1 MKNTQ
6 KYFILLLMLIL
17 LVPSNIWGQETK
29 KEIIVKGV
37 VEDDLG
43 PIIGAS
49 VVAKNQAGVGVITNT
64 EGKFSLK
71 VGPYD
76 VLVVTFVGYQPYELP
91 VLKMNDP
98 NNVTIKLLEDVG
110 KIDEVVITAS
120 GLQQKK
126 TLTGAIT
133 NVDVKQLNAVGSSSL
148 SNSLAGVV
156 PGIIAMQRSGEP
168 GENTSEFWIRGI
180 STFGAKSG
188 ALVLIDGVER
198 NFDEIL
204 PQDIESFSVLKDA
217 SATAIYGQRGANG
230 VILITTKRGEKGKV
244 KINVKA
250 GFDWNTPVKVPE
262 YASGYDWA
270 RLALSLIHI

>member
-1 MKNTQ
+1 
-6 KYFILLLMLIL
+6 ML
-17 LVPSNIWGQETK
+17 
-29 KEIIVKGV
+29 
-37 VEDDLG
+37 
-43 PIIGAS
+43 
-49 VVAKNQAGVGVITNT
+49 AK
-64 EGKFSLK
+64 L
-71 VGPYD
+71 
-76 VLVVTFVGYQPYELP
+76 
-91 VLKMNDP
+91 
-98 NNVTIKLLEDVG
+98 
-110 KIDEVVITAS
+110 ITAS

-230 VILITTKRGEKGKV
+230 VILIIIGHSLAEESK
-244 KINVKA
+244 N
-250 GFDWNTPVKVPE
+250 E
-262 YASGYDWA
+262 YLYPQT
-270 RLALSLIHI
+270 

>member
-1 MKNTQ
+1 MFQAIYGDKKQ
-6 KYFILLLMLIL
+6 KR
-17 LVPSNIWGQETK
+17 
-29 KEIIVKGV
+29 EIIVKGV

-156 PGIIAMQRSGEP
+156 PGIIAMQ
-168 GENTSEFWIRGI
+168 
-180 STFGAKSG
+180 
-188 ALVLIDGVER
+188 
-198 NFDEIL
+198 
-204 PQDIESFSVLKDA
+204 SVVVN
-217 SATAIYGQRGANG
+217 R
-230 VILITTKRGEKGKV
+230 V
-244 KINVKA
+244 KIHLNS
-250 GFDWNTPVKVPE
+250 GFEVLVPLVQNQE
-262 YASGYDWA
+262 P
-270 RLALSLIHI
+270 

>member
-156 PGIIAMQRSGEP
+156 P
-168 GENTSEFWIRGI
+168 
-180 STFGAKSG
+180 
-188 ALVLIDGVER
+188 VL
-198 NFDEIL
+198 
-204 PQDIESFSVLKDA
+204 
-217 SATAIYGQRGANG
+217 
-230 VILITTKRGEKGKV
+230 
-244 KINVKA
+244 
-250 GFDWNTPVKVPE
+250 
-262 YASGYDWA
+262 
-270 RLALSLIHI
+270 

>member
-120 GLQQKK
+120 GY
-126 TLTGAIT
+126 T
-133 NVDVKQLNAVGSSSL
+133 SS
-148 SNSLAGVV
+148 VV
-156 PGIIAMQRSGEP
+156 PIVIAVACAAWLEKRLKKVIP
-168 GENTSEFWIRGI
+168 DVIK
-180 STFGAKSG
+180 TFVVPVVTLA
-188 ALVLIDGVER
+188 
-198 NFDEIL
+198 
-204 PQDIESFSVLKDA
+204 
-217 SATAIYGQRGANG
+217 
-230 VILITTKRGEKGKV
+230 V
-244 KINVKA
+244 KIGRAHV
-250 GFDWNTPVKVPE
+250 
-262 YASGYDWA
+262 
-270 RLALSLIHI
+270 

>member
-76 VLVVTFVGYQPYELP
+76 EMCIRDRVRCLCMLDYL
-91 VLKMNDP
+91 
-98 NNVTIKLLEDVG
+98 
-110 KIDEVVITAS
+110 
-120 GLQQKK
+120 
-126 TLTGAIT
+126 
-133 NVDVKQLNAVGSSSL
+133 VKQDLRMVFQRRLDLISLNV
-148 SNSLAGVV
+148 
-156 PGIIAMQRSGEP
+156 
-168 GENTSEFWIRGI
+168 
-180 STFGAKSG
+180 
-188 ALVLIDGVER
+188 
-198 NFDEIL
+198 
-204 PQDIESFSVLKDA
+204 
-217 SATAIYGQRGANG
+217 
-230 VILITTKRGEKGKV
+230 
-244 KINVKA
+244 
-250 GFDWNTPVKVPE
+250 
-262 YASGYDWA
+262 
-270 RLALSLIHI
+270 